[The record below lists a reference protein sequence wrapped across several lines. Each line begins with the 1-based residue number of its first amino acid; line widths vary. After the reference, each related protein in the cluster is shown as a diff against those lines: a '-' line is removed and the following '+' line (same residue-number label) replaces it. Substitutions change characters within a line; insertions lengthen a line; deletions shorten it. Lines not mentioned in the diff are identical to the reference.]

1 MKTEKKMPID
11 SEEKGYFDVSDSLND
26 GTQLDSQGG
35 LEINQNTQ
43 TNHDYLNGGDDYF
56 SSHIG
61 NPII

>member
-1 MKTEKKMPID
+1 MKTEKEMPID
-11 SEEKGYFDVSDSLND
+11 SGNKGYFDVSNSLND
-26 GTQLDSQGG
+26 GTQLDSQGS

-43 TNHDYLNGGDDYF
+43 TNHDHLNGSDDYF